1 MTIDA
6 SLPRRATAELI
17 GTAGLLVVVIGSGIQ
32 ATALSRDTGVA
43 LVANSLASA
52 IGLGLIITLFG
63 PLSGAHLNPV
73 VTLTS
78 WWARRTGGQGLDGR
92 DALVYTAAQVVG
104 AIAGAL
110 LAEAMFGR
118 VPGAFATQV
127 RGGGH
132 LLIGEIVATAGLV
145 LVIQGLGR
153 IGRAKLIPAAVAAYI
168 AAAIWFT
175 SSGSFANPAGTVG
188 RAFSDSF
195 TGIAPQSLPGFV
207 AAQLLGGVLGLVL
220 AGALYGTDRT
230 ARAARSAA
238 GADAAPGG
246 ERYAGAGTD
255 VGPVAK
261 QDADPNAA
269 PDPAPGSGLDAG
281 VGAGRDAAPDTG
293 LGVAPGT
300 GAGVAIGG
308 VEIEPE
314 TTMAD
319 IPRPNTQLGMT
330 A

>member
-32 ATALSRDTGVA
+32 AAALSRDTGVA

-92 DALVYTAAQVVG
+92 DALVYTAAQTVG

-118 VPGAFATQV
+118 LPGTFATRI

-132 LLIGEIVATAGLV
+132 LLIGEVVATAGLV

-207 AAQLLGGVLGLVL
+207 AAQLLGGILGLAL
-220 AGALYGTDRT
+220 AGALYGNARTDRT
-230 ARAARSAA
+230 DRGARRAAGSAA
-238 GADAAPGG
+238 GSDAAAGSAAG
-246 ERYAGAGTD
+246 SGTAAGSAAGSDTGSGAGPD
-255 VGPVAK
+255 NGQAGGP
-261 QDADPNAA
+261 
-269 PDPAPGSGLDAG
+269 
-281 VGAGRDAAPDTG
+281 DAAPDTTSG
-293 LGVAPGT
+293 VGPDGGRRDARPGSGGAELG
-300 GAGVAIGG
+300 
-308 VEIEPE
+308 PE

-319 IPRPNTQLGMT
+319 IPRPDPRLGIT

>member
-6 SLPRRATAELI
+6 SLPRRAIAEFI

-32 ATALSRDTGVA
+32 AAALSRDTGVA

-78 WWARRTGGQGLDGR
+78 WWARRTGGTGLDGR
-92 DALVYTAAQVVG
+92 DALVYTAAQTVG
-104 AIAGAL
+104 AIGGAL

-118 VPGAFATQV
+118 VPGTFATRI

-207 AAQLLGGVLGLVL
+207 AAQLLGGILGLAL
-220 AGALYGTDRT
+220 AGVLYGSARTDR
-230 ARAARSAA
+230 ADHGARRAAGSGTAAAA
-238 GADAAPGG
+238 GPDAGSDTGSGVGPDDGRAAGPDAATD
-246 ERYAGAGTD
+246 AASGAG
-255 VGPVAK
+255 
-261 QDADPNAA
+261 
-269 PDPAPGSGLDAG
+269 PD
-281 VGAGRDAAPDTG
+281 GARRDTR
-293 LGVAPGT
+293 PGT
-300 GAGVAIGG
+300 GGA
-308 VEIEPE
+308 EIEPE

-319 IPRPNTQLGMT
+319 IPRPDIRLGIT

>member
-6 SLPRRATAELI
+6 SLPRRATVELI

-32 ATALSRDTGVA
+32 AASLSRDTGVA

-92 DALVYTAAQVVG
+92 DALVYTVAQTVG
-104 AIAGAL
+104 AIGGAL

-118 VPGAFATQV
+118 LPGTFATRI

-207 AAQLLGGVLGLVL
+207 AAQLLGGILGLAL
-220 AGALYGTDRT
+220 AGMLYGTDRT
-230 ARAARSAA
+230 ALRPAGSDTASGGGQDAGSGIGSDAGPDAVPDAVTDIAPGVGLDGTPDGGRSAGPDARS
-238 GADAAPGG
+238 GIGGG
-246 ERYAGAGTD
+246 EI
-255 VGPVAK
+255 GP
-261 QDADPNAA
+261 
-269 PDPAPGSGLDAG
+269 
-281 VGAGRDAAPDTG
+281 
-293 LGVAPGT
+293 
-300 GAGVAIGG
+300 
-308 VEIEPE
+308 EP
-314 TTMAD
+314 TMAD
-319 IPRPNTQLGMT
+319 IARPNTQLGIT

>member
-1 MTIDA
+1 MTVPA
-6 SLPRRATAELI
+6 SLPRRAAAEFV

-78 WWARRTGGQGLDGR
+78 WWGRRTGGEGLGGR
-92 DALVYTAAQVVG
+92 EALVYAAAQTLG
-104 AIAGAL
+104 AIGGAV
-110 LAEAMFGR
+110 LAEVMFGR

-132 LLIGEIVATAGLV
+132 LLVGEVVATAGLV

-153 IGRAKLIPAAVAAYI
+153 IGRPGLIPAAVSAYI

-175 SSGSFANPAGTVG
+175 SSGSFANPAGTIG

-207 AAQLLGGVLGLVL
+207 AAQLVGGAVGLLL
-220 AGALYGTDRT
+220 AGLLYG
-230 ARAARSAA
+230 
-238 GADAAPGG
+238 AAPQTPPSS
-246 ERYAGAGTD
+246 ES
-255 VGPVAK
+255 GPVA
-261 QDADPNAA
+261 
-269 PDPAPGSGLDAG
+269 
-281 VGAGRDAAPDTG
+281 
-293 LGVAPGT
+293 
-300 GAGVAIGG
+300 
-308 VEIEPE
+308 E
-314 TTMAD
+314 
-319 IPRPNTQLGMT
+319 IPRTEP
-330 A
+330 AYEIIS